1 MLSPVAGKVIRGN
14 EILEDNAKTI
24 NASPEG
30 EGWIAEI
37 EVSDTAELDA
47 LLDEA
52 AYKETIDA

>member
-14 EILEDNAKTI
+14 PVLEDKAKTI
-24 NASPEG
+24 NASPED

-37 EVSDTAELDA
+37 EVADPASLEA

-52 AYKETIDA
+52 AYKATIDE

>member
-1 MLSPVAGKVIRGN
+1 MLSPVTGKVIRGN
-14 EILEDNAKTI
+14 AVLEDNAKTI

-37 EVSDTAELDA
+37 EVSDPAELKA

-52 AYKETIDA
+52 AYKETIDE

>member
-14 EILEDNAKTI
+14 AVLEDKPKVI
-24 NASPEG
+24 NASPDG

-37 EVSDTAELDA
+37 EVNDPSDLES